1 MKKTTE
7 NPRKTNY
14 FVSIVAPDNNGKI
27 SYENIVY
34 TSKNP
39 EDCFRFATENYTRSV
54 TTAVKKYKDL
64 VALGISEKKL
74 LEFKNPVLY

>member
-14 FVSIVAPDNNGKI
+14 FVSIVAPDDNGKI

-34 TSKNP
+34 TSKKP

-64 VALGISEKKL
+64 VALGINEKKL
-74 LEFKNPVLY
+74 LEFKNPDLY

>member
-14 FVSIVAPDNNGKI
+14 FVSIVATDDNGKI

-39 EDCFRFATENYTRSV
+39 EDCFRFATENYILSV

-64 VALGISEKKL
+64 VASGVSEKKL